1 MTLMSL
7 STVLTTVALAVAIAL
22 VGLLRRERSR
32 HTSCERAGRSM
43 RRLALLAESAHDV
56 LLMFDHDGRIVE
68 ANARAAIVYGWARE
82 ELLTLGVADLRAPSS
97 RDALAG
103 QFYRAREGERFTFE
117 ALHRRRDGS
126 EFPVEVST
134 GSVEIDG
141 ERWVLS
147 IVRDV
152 TERKQAE
159 AALRE
164 SEARFRE
171 AFYGASVGIAL
182 VDPGGSFV
190 EWNDALEGMLG
201 YSGEELARL
210 RFQDLL
216 LPEDRAGSLAAFGA
230 IVRGERDHNDMQRRY
245 VHKDG
250 RIVHLRYRAAA
261 LRDAAGRLHRAI
273 GVVEDVTLQVEAE
286 AERRRMHQQLAL
298 ADRMAS
304 LGTLAAS
311 VAHEINNP
319 LTYVVGNVDAA
330 RAIAAELAAARAG
343 DLGVAGPLAEI
354 GEALAEAEDGAGR
367 VRQIVSDLKVLSS
380 PGAEDGSQRVD
391 VRAALQSSIN
401 LARRVVSARAELVTE
416 LGDVPAVDGN
426 AARLAQVFLNLLV
439 NAAQAIPEG
448 SAGPHRVRAAC
459 RVDGDGRV
467 VVEVSDTGTGIT
479 ADRLPRIFDPF
490 FTTKPHGV
498 GTGLGLAI
506 CQSIVAAHGGEI
518 RVETAEGCG
527 STFRVVLPASA
538 SAPRAAT
545 ATATATEPRA
555 GRRGRILVV
564 DDEPFVLRALER
576 ILAGHHDVV
585 LAPSAGDALARI
597 GAATPIDGVLCDVMM
612 PGMNGMDLYREIGR
626 VAPALAGRVVFVTG
640 GALIED
646 IRAFLEE
653 TGVPVVEKPFAPV
666 QVLEAIRRL
675 LEGVPDVTR
684 PTSRA

>member
-1 MTLMSL
+1 
-7 STVLTTVALAVAIAL
+7 
-22 VGLLRRERSR
+22 
-32 HTSCERAGRSM
+32 
-43 RRLALLAESAHDV
+43 
-56 LLMFDHDGRIVE
+56 
-68 ANARAAIVYGWARE
+68 
-82 ELLTLGVADLRAPSS
+82 
-97 RDALAG
+97 
-103 QFYRAREGERFTFE
+103 
-117 ALHRRRDGS
+117 
-126 EFPVEVST
+126 
-134 GSVEIDG
+134 
-141 ERWVLS
+141 
-147 IVRDV
+147 
-152 TERKQAE
+152 
-159 AALRE
+159 
-164 SEARFRE
+164 
-171 AFYGASVGIAL
+171 
-182 VDPGGSFV
+182 
-190 EWNDALEGMLG
+190 
-201 YSGEELARL
+201 
-210 RFQDLL
+210 
-216 LPEDRAGSLAAFGA
+216 
-230 IVRGERDHNDMQRRY
+230 
-245 VHKDG
+245 
-250 RIVHLRYRAAA
+250 
-261 LRDAAGRLHRAI
+261 
-273 GVVEDVTLQVEAE
+273 
-286 AERRRMHQQLAL
+286 
-298 ADRMAS
+298 MAS

-343 DLGVAGPLAEI
+343 DPGVAGPLAEI
-354 GEALAEAEDGAGR
+354 GEALAEADDGAGR

-416 LGDVPAVDGN
+416 LSDVPAVEGN

-459 RVDGDGRV
+459 RGDGDGRV

-479 ADRLPRIFDPF
+479 ADRLPKIFDPF

-545 ATATATEPRA
+545 AAAPPRA
-555 GRRGRILVV
+555 GRRGRILVI

-597 GAATPIDGVLCDVMM
+597 GDATPIDGVLCDVMM

-626 VAPALAGRVVFVTG
+626 VAPALARRVVFVTG

-646 IRAFLEE
+646 IRVFLEE
-653 TGVPVVEKPFAPV
+653 TGVPVVEKPFAPA
-666 QVLEAIRRL
+666 QVLEAIRLL
-675 LEGVPDVTR
+675 LEGLPAVTR

>member
-1 MTLMSL
+1 MTPMSP
-7 STVLTTVALAVAIAL
+7 STVLMIAALAVAAAL
-22 VGLLRRERSR
+22 LGLLRRERLR
-32 HTSCERAGRSM
+32 HASCERAGHSM

-56 LLMFDHDGRIVE
+56 LIMFNHDGRIVE
-68 ANARAAIVYGWARE
+68 ANARAEVVYGRSRA
-82 ELLTLGVADLRAPSS
+82 ELLKLGVSDLRAESM
-97 RDALAG
+97 RDALDG
-103 QFYRAREGERFTFE
+103 QFYRAADGERFTFE
-117 ALHRRRDGS
+117 TLHRRRDGS

-141 ERWVLS
+141 ERWILS

-152 TERKQAE
+152 SDRKRAE

-164 SEARFRE
+164 SEAKFRE

-182 VDPGGSFV
+182 VDPKGTFV
-190 EWNDALEGMLG
+190 EWNDALERMLG
-201 YSGEELARL
+201 YTGEELTRL

-216 LPEDRAGSLAAFGA
+216 LPEDRAGSLEAFGA
-230 IVRGERDHNDMQRRY
+230 IVRGERDHNDMERRY

-250 RIVHLRYRAAA
+250 RVVHLRYRVAA
-261 LRDAAGRLHRAI
+261 LRDAEGRLHRAI
-273 GVVEDVTLQVEAE
+273 GIVEDVTGKVEAE

-330 RAIAAELAAARAG
+330 RAIVAELAAARGG
-343 DLGVAGPLAEI
+343 DPAVAGPLAEVA
-354 GEALAEAEDGAGR
+354 EALAEADDGAGR
-367 VRQIVSDLKVLSS
+367 VRRIVSDLKVLSS
-380 PGAEDGSQRVD
+380 PGAEDGPQQVD
-391 VRAALQSSIN
+391 VRSALQSSIN
-401 LARRVVSARAELVTE
+401 LARRVVTERAELVTE
-416 LGDVPAVDGN
+416 LNDVPPVDGN

-448 SAGPHRVRAAC
+448 SAGPRRVLAAC
-459 RVDGDGRV
+459 GADGDGRA

-479 ADRLPRIFDPF
+479 AERLPRIFDPF

-506 CQSIVAAHGGEI
+506 CQSIVAAHGGEL
-518 RVETAEGCG
+518 RVETAVGRG

-538 SAPRAAT
+538 SAPGT
-545 ATATATEPRA
+545 ATAAAPRA
-555 GRRGRILVV
+555 CRRGRILVV

-585 LAPSAGDALARI
+585 LAPSAADALARI
-597 GAATPIDGVLCDVMM
+597 AGATPLDGVLCDVMM

-626 VAPALAGRVVFVTG
+626 LAPELARRVVFVTG

-646 IRAFLEE
+646 IRVFLER

-666 QVLEAIRRL
+666 QVLEAIGRL
-675 LEGVPDVTR
+675 LEEPPAVTR